1 MHILIA
7 AIYIHCTSITSYV
20 PHNISDTNTD
30 CILLGQDVTN
40 GIGGHIRTNIIH
52 FTYISFAHRELT
64 IVDVL
69 HDSITLEQ
77 PWVQDSITA
86 FLWWEFIHLR
96 WIYHLAGK
104 TWWSQGVTAPSPR
117 WSHNENLL
125 GKMKQTSEWPVR
137 SRWSS
142 RDYVSKPW
150 AFSHRC
156 LSLST

>member
-20 PHNISDTNTD
+20 PHNISETNTD

-64 IVDVL
+64 IIDVL

-77 PWVQDSITA
+77 PWVRTLSQLSCGGNSYPWDE
-86 FLWWEFIHLR
+86 FLIW
-96 WIYHLAGK
+96 LARRD
-104 TWWSQGVTAPSPR
+104 GVKGSRLPR
-117 WSHNENLL
+117 RGEVT
-125 GKMKQTSEWPVR
+125 MKIS
-137 SRWSS
+137 
-142 RDYVSKPW
+142 
-150 AFSHRC
+150 
-156 LSLST
+156 